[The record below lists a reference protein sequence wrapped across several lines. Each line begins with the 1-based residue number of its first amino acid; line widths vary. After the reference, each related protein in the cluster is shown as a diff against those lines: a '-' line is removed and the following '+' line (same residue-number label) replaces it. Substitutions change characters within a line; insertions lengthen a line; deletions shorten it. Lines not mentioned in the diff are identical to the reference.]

1 MVLGICRAPAGK
13 CDLKQ
18 IDPHTSRIRPGL
30 WTVSEGW
37 RVARSALGGRW
48 CTRAC
53 PRHARAGVSGTRL
66 RALRAQMF
74 PAFKASARASKPA
87 LGTGQAGACDA
98 ISCLCEHHSLAL
110 K

>member
-53 PRHARAGVSGTRL
+53 PRHARACVSGTRL

-74 PAFKASARASKPA
+74 PA
-87 LGTGQAGACDA
+87 LG
-98 ISCLCEHHSLAL
+98 HHTWLAL
-110 K
+110 RVSRELAVNASIAVRWRCSLP